1 MAIKRKP
8 TPPFKRKPVEIPA
21 NIGKHFAADMRRFHR
36 ETNPIKRDEIAGGT
50 MRMLREHYSG
60 RLRVPDVKR
69 MFEEMRDDG
78 ERR

>member
-8 TPPFKRKPVEIPA
+8 IEIPA
-21 NIGKHFAADMRRFHR
+21 DIGKRFVADMRRFHR
-36 ETNPIKRDEIAGGT
+36 EPNPIKRDEIAGGT

-69 MFEEMRDDG
+69 MLRKCAYG
-78 ERR
+78 EGR